1 MRRPPKTMTNVW
13 DAEQA
18 SANPVVRI
26 NGQSV
31 EVEADQ
37 PFAQTIKQLAA
48 AKGLSRFTVR
58 ADGTEIKTHNVP
70 ATFSGLKMIEVA
82 KYDEAAF

>member
-1 MRRPPKTMTNVW
+1 MVDNVW

-18 SANPVVRI
+18 SSNPVVRI

-31 EVEADQ
+31 EVEASQ

-48 AKGLSRFTVR
+48 AKGLSRFTVK

-70 ATFSGLKMIEVA
+70 ETFAGLQMIDVS
-82 KYDEAAF
+82 KYDEAAY

>member
-1 MRRPPKTMTNVW
+1 MSGVW

-18 SANPVVRI
+18 SENPVVRI

-31 EVEADQ
+31 EVESTQ
-37 PFAQTIKQLAA
+37 PFAQTVKQLAA
-48 AKGLSRFTVR
+48 AKGLSRFTVK

-70 ATFSGLKMIEVA
+70 STFEGLRLIEVA
-82 KYDEAAF
+82 KYDEAA